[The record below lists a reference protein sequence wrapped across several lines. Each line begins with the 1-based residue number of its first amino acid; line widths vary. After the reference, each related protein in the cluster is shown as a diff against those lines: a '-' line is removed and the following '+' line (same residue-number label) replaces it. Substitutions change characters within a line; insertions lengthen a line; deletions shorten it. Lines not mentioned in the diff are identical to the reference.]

1 MPQVNLEGE
10 PVDEQPAEEINTDTK
25 VSHTFVLG
33 TKKWSLKVSERKV
46 EQILSSEAEALHVV
60 YKGLRVVPQKDLKGE
75 EFFDIHPG
83 DWDKAVADFV
93 NRLDR
98 PGCQA
103 LLDSIAE
110 DEEDD
115 VQVEAAVEEVD

>member
-33 TKKWSLKVSERKV
+33 TKKWSLKVSEHKV
-46 EQILSSEAEALHVV
+46 EQLLSGEAEALHVV
-60 YKGLRVVPQKDLKGE
+60 YKGLRVVPQKDFDGGE
-75 EFFDIHPG
+75 CFDIHPG

-93 NRLDR
+93 SRLDR

-103 LLDSIAE
+103 LLDSIKEEE
-110 DEEDD
+110 DE

>member
-33 TKKWSLKVSERKV
+33 TKKWSLKVSEHKV
-46 EQILSSEAEALHVV
+46 EQLLSGEAEALHVV

-93 NRLDR
+93 NRLDS

-103 LLDSIAE
+103 LLDSIKEEE
-110 DEEDD
+110 DE

>member
-33 TKKWSLKVSERKV
+33 TKKWSLKVSEHKV
-46 EQILSSEAEALHVV
+46 EQLLNGEAEALHVV

-83 DWDKAVADFV
+83 DWDKAVEDFV
-93 NRLDR
+93 DRLDR
-98 PGCQA
+98 PGCQS
-103 LLDSIAE
+103 LLDSIK
-110 DEEDD
+110 EEDGN
-115 VQVEAAVEEVD
+115 VEAEAPVEEVD